1 MYYKD
6 QVNMWKLCISCD
18 YSALEGPFN
27 LDIDFN
33 NWAAVF
39 SPFSYFTQQLIR
51 V

>member
-6 QVNMWKLCISCD
+6 QMNMWKLRISCN
-18 YSALEGPFN
+18 YSTLEGPFN